1 MPQGEDS
8 LDMSLTVPPESSKE
22 RINTGTRDCG
32 GQGVRCVD
40 LKVLQCLDEME
51 SD

>member
-22 RINTGTRDCG
+22 RINTGTGDCG
-32 GQGVRCVD
+32 GQEVKCVD
-40 LKVLQCLDEME
+40 LKVLQCLNKME
-51 SD
+51 SE